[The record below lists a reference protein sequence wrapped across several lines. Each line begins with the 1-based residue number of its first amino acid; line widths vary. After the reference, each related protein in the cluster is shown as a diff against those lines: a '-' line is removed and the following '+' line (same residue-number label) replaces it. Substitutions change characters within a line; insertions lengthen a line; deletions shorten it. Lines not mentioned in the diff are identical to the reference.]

1 MKKEI
6 KKPDKKLIRFEI
18 QNYDDQLNDIDME
31 DVINEFSIFTKKL
44 FSKYKLSGERFK
56 ITIGRNMFEKLL
68 NL

>member
-6 KKPDKKLIRFEI
+6 KKTDKKLIRFEI

-44 FSKYKLSGERFK
+44 LLKYKISGEKFK